1 MDIIRNRKMS
11 ELFLSQ
17 SNYLKKVIRCFKMLD
32 AKDVNTTLGHNT
44 KL

>member
-1 MDIIRNRKMS
+1 MDIIRNQKMS

-17 SNYLKKVIRCFKMLD
+17 SNYLKKVIGWFKMLD
-32 AKDVNTTLGHNT
+32 AKNINTTLDHNT